1 MQDYKPNSNK
11 YKEEQRELAAEKRKF
26 EKIVKGEVKTKKK
39 SEFRKF
45 TEGIIAANAKEV
57 GSRLV
62 TDVVTPNIVNLL
74 EDIVVKGIHMF
85 FHGDTGRS
93 SRGTNASYVS
103 YRSYSDRRDDR
114 RYEDNRSTSIYH
126 YDDIVLESRG
136 EAMEVLDR
144 MNEAIETYKQVSVAD
159 LYDLIGKSCNYTDY
173 RYGWINLRN
182 ADIVRV
188 RDGYLLKMPK
198 ALPIEY

>member
-1 MQDYKPNSNK
+1 MQEYKPNSHK
-11 YKEEQRELAAEKRKF
+11 YKEEQRELAAEKHKF
-26 EKIVKGEVKTKKK
+26 DKIVKGEVKTKKK

-45 TEGIIAANAKEV
+45 ADGIIAANAKEV

-85 FHGDTGRS
+85 FHGDIGRGS
-93 SRGTNASYVS
+93 KTTNASYVS

-114 RYEDNRSTSIYH
+114 RYDDNRSTSIYH

>member
-1 MQDYKPNSNK
+1 MQEYKPNSNK
-11 YKEEQRELAAEKRKF
+11 YKEEQRQLAAEKRKF
-26 EKIVKGEVKTKKK
+26 DKIVKGEVKTKKK
-39 SEFRKF
+39 SELRKF

-93 SRGTNASYVS
+93 SRSTNASYVS

-114 RYEDNRSTSIYH
+114 RYDDNRPTSIYH